1 MVIVLSI
8 GPKVRWFIPGR
19 ERWNFQGD
27 KICSTTFF
35 GGEVKLP
42 APCKILRHV
51 KDSLK
56 YDRDTDRQNS
66 AAISRPVCP
75 RVATRCLLQPEQI
88 TLLDESGKIGTQMG
102 STIDQKMVA
111 VAWDALYNTSL

>member
-1 MVIVLSI
+1 LDLRFAGSFPAESDGIFRAIKSVARL
-8 GPKVRWFIPGR
+8 
-19 ERWNFQGD
+19 
-27 KICSTTFF
+27 FF
-35 GGEVKLP
+35 GGKVKLP

-75 RVATRCLLQPEQI
+75 RVATRCLLQPEQR